1 MSVKGASFVLGK
13 VIVTSLTASAIELGY
28 FSQAPRIF
36 LWKSRDSAEKILRS
50 GMLRVARG
58 KKSGMALSIP

>member
-1 MSVKGASFVLGK
+1 LSWA
-13 VIVTSLTASAIELGY
+13 T